1 MTELS
6 EASKRK
12 HSAALASIWASVG
25 VTVLKLA
32 AGAVSGSLALLSEAA
47 HGLVDVA
54 ATTLTY
60 FSVRAADRPA
70 DETHHYGHAKIEAVS
85 ALVETGVLVA
95 LALGVMTE
103 GLRRRWAPAQTVD
116 AGLYVFAVL
125 AISIVVDL
133 VRWRGLSRVARET
146 GSHALAADALHFS
159 SDLVSSML
167 VLVGLVA
174 LRLGFPQGDSL
185 AAVGVALFIG
195 VAAWR
200 LGRRTID
207 TLIDRAPEGL
217 ADRLRE
223 GASAVAGV
231 AAVQSIKLRPSGGG
245 VQGELSIAVP
255 RTLPLDRVVAIKADV
270 LAALRRESPGA
281 DITITADPLALDN
294 ETVLERV
301 LLIAAL
307 RRVAVHHV
315 TVQDIGGVKS
325 VSLDLEV
332 DGRIAQGEAHR
343 LASELEAA
351 IRDEFGANIEVETHI
366 EPLEV
371 RELAGEDVEDER
383 SQAVS
388 DALIR
393 HAAHV
398 PGLRDIHDVRVRR
411 TETGL
416 VVNYHCHANPARA
429 VGDVHRDVDALDRQL
444 KREFP
449 AIVRIVGHAEP
460 PRA

>member
-1 MTELS
+1 M
-6 EASKRK
+6 
-12 HSAALASIWASVG
+12 
-25 VTVLKLA
+25 
-32 AGAVSGSLALLSEAA
+32 
-47 HGLVDVA
+47 
-54 ATTLTY
+54 
-60 FSVRAADRPA
+60 
-70 DETHHYGHAKIEAVS
+70 
-85 ALVETGVLVA
+85 
-95 LALGVMTE
+95 
-103 GLRRRWAPAQTVD
+103 
-116 AGLYVFAVL
+116 
-125 AISIVVDL
+125 
-133 VRWRGLSRVARET
+133 
-146 GSHALAADALHFS
+146 
-159 SDLVSSML
+159 
-167 VLVGLVA
+167 A

-393 HAAHV
+393 HAAQV